1 MIRIAVLGLNDCVP
15 STVAGPLDVF
25 ATANL
30 MGRSLG
36 TSPDFSAEIVAARP
50 GPVRGFH
57 GLELSPRTVL
67 GMGTD
72 YDVIVIPAVLGNLEA
87 MLCEREALGWLRTQH
102 ERGAMLCAVC
112 AGVFL
117 LAETGL
123 LEGRE
128 ATTHWNLAGQFRDR
142 YPMVLLKP
150 ERLLVDHGDVV
161 TAGGITAYLDL
172 CLHLVARLASPELA
186 ALCSKVLLVD
196 PGRRSQVPYTMH
208 AMPRGHGDQAV
219 LRAQDWL
226 EDRLGGDVSLEAAAG
241 AAGLGVRTLLRRFR
255 KATGHTP
262 LEYVQRLR
270 VEMAKRLLET
280 TDRTV
285 DDLACAVGYA
295 DPASF
300 RRLFKTHTGLAPG
313 AYRRRFSLFQS

>member
-25 ATANL
+25 ATANY
-30 MGRSLG
+30 MGQSLG
-36 TSPDFSAEIVAARP
+36 KFPVFSAEIVAVRP

-57 GLELSPRTVL
+57 GLEFMPRTVL
-67 GMGTD
+67 GGGTD
-72 YDVIVIPAVLGNLEA
+72 YDVIVVPAVLGNLEA
-87 MLCEREALGWLRTQH
+87 VLSEREALAWLRAQH
-102 ERGAMLCAVC
+102 GRGTMLCAVC

-128 ATTHWNLAGQFRDR
+128 ATTHWNLAGRFRDR
-142 YPMVLLKP
+142 YPKVLLKP
-150 ERLLVDHGDVV
+150 ELLLVDHGDVV

-208 AMPRGHGDQAV
+208 TMPRGHGDQAV

-226 EDRLGGDVSLEAAAG
+226 EARLGRDVSLEAAAG
-241 AAGLGVRTLLRRFR
+241 SAGLGVRTLLRRFR

-270 VEMAKRLLET
+270 IEMAKRLLET

-285 DDLACAVGYA
+285 DDLACTVGYA

-300 RRLFKTHTGLAPG
+300 RRLFKALTGLAPG

>member
-1 MIRIAVLGLNDCVP
+1 MIRIGVLALDGCVP

-25 ATANL
+25 ATADF
-30 MGRSLG
+30 MGQTLG
-36 TSPDFSAEIVAARP
+36 SSPGFTAEIVAARP
-50 GPVRGFH
+50 GPVRGFN
-57 GLELSPRTVL
+57 GLELMPR
-67 GMGTD
+67 
-72 YDVIVIPAVLGNLEA
+72 AVLGDGARYEVIVVPAMIGNLDA
-87 MLCEREALGWLRTQH
+87 ALDKREGVDWLIGQHGCGALLG
-102 ERGAMLCAVC
+102 AVC
-112 AGVFL
+112 AGAFL

-123 LEGRE
+123 LDGRE
-128 ATTHWNLAGQFRDR
+128 ATTHWNLTDRFRTR
-142 YPMVLLKP
+142 YPNVLLRP

-172 CLHLVARLASPELA
+172 CLYLVARLASRELA

-196 PGRRSQVPYTMH
+196 PGRRSQAPYTVP
-208 AMPRGHGDQAV
+208 AWPRGHGDEAV

-226 EDRLGGDVSLEAAAG
+226 EANREDAPSLQAAAR

-262 LEYVQRLR
+262 LEYAQSLR
-270 VEMAKRLLET
+270 VESAKRLLET

-285 DDLACAVGYA
+285 EDLAEAVGYA

-300 RRLFKTHTGLAPG
+300 RRLFKARTGLTPG
-313 AYRRRFSLFQS
+313 AYRRRFSLLQS